1 MTTALIAPS
10 TASSTAPQG
19 LAPPSAPP
27 GQPLPLPEQ
36 PTPPPRARRRREPLE
51 QRLPRMAKAF
61 ATLFLEVEA
70 GLRPRKQ
77 LRNLMCPVLYAR
89 LEEVWIRDDPEPARL
104 LRVLGGRDAPGCYD
118 VVCTVARGGRVT
130 ALAFRLR
137 RGVDGW
143 KVDDLARPEDGPLP
157 DPAYP
162 VPMNEPDIFEL
173 VGV

>member
-1 MTTALIAPS
+1 MPTALCTPATASATIAP
-10 TASSTAPQG
+10 G
-19 LAPPSAPP
+19 LPAPSA
-27 GQPLPLPEQ
+27 LPAPAAD
-36 PTPPPRARRRREPLE
+36 PATRRRAARPAREPLE
-51 QRLPRMAKAF
+51 QRLPRMARAF

-89 LEEVWIRDDPEPARL
+89 LEEAWIRDDGEPPARL
-104 LRVLGGRDAPGCYD
+104 LNVLAGWDVPGCYD
-118 VVCTVARGGRVT
+118 VVCTVSRGGRIT

-162 VPMNEPDIFEL
+162 VPTNEPDIFEL
-173 VGV
+173 VGA